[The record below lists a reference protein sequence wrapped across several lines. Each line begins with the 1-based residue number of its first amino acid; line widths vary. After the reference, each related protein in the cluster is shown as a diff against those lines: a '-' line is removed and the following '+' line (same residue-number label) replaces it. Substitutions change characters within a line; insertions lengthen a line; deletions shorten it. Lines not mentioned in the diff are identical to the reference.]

1 MRTAAETQDG
11 GADLH
16 RSAGSSLLH
25 TPTAV
30 AVTSRTNT
38 YCDNHGRRNN
48 RHLDELRDNAGFK
61 AGLSRMDKANIVN
74 ITDANLELS
83 MSDLNSRQ
91 QRHSNV
97 LKCEQKKTL
106 TDQCAS
112 RNGCKFFRY
121 SKRQFVIFSQK
132 IRGALTNHYR
142 GCVCVTAD
150 NIGHD
155 ARIGDT

>member
-97 LKCEQKKTL
+97 LKCEQKQSSATHLQIPTKVDGERHL
-106 TDQCAS
+106 RLKQSVDCFLFALSQCRRPSLFLDRWA
-112 RNGCKFFRY
+112 RY
-121 SKRQFVIFSQK
+121 CPHNPKP
-132 IRGALTNHYR
+132 NM
-142 GCVCVTAD
+142 
-150 NIGHD
+150 
-155 ARIGDT
+155 